1 MVLACCINSSAAP
14 TARAQIERRTSEM
27 MSKLPL
33 AKLREVLG
41 YTQQDMAD
49 KLAVKLLAISK
60 IEGNG
65 SPSLRRLWR
74 YAYAPRLRGPPGDY
88 APGWQA
94 AYCSQCERELG
105 GIKLQASDDYPAD
118 IL

>member
-1 MVLACCINSSAAP
+1 
-14 TARAQIERRTSEM
+14 M

-49 KLAVKLLAISK
+49 RLAVKLLAISK

-65 SPSLRRLWR
+65 NPSLRRLWR
-74 YAYAPRLRGPPGDY
+74 YAYAPRLRGPRRLRT
-88 APGWQA
+88 W
-94 AYCSQCERELG
+94 L
-105 GIKLQASDDYPAD
+105 ASGVLLAM
-118 IL
+118 